1 MLNAKATIAF
11 LRRIEEAYPTKKR
24 IHLFCDNARYY
35 RNKEVIKY
43 LETAKIHMHFL
54 PPYSPNLNPIE
65 RLWKWMKEKV
75 IYNTYYLEFE
85 DFKTSVFGFFE
96 ALARLSVD
104 SILGRE
110 FRKRIRDRFRPL
122 AAPI

>member
-1 MLNAKATIAF
+1 MKTICF
-11 LRRIEEAYPTKKR
+11 MDGVHPTHNVQPAYGWIQKGVR
-24 IHLFCDNARYY
+24 
-35 RNKEVIKY
+35 KEIPAN
-43 LETAKIHMHFL
+43 TGR
-54 PPYSPNLNPIE
+54 S
-65 RLWKWMKEKV
+65 WMKERV
-75 IYNTYYLEFE
+75 IYNTYYREFE

-96 ALARLSVD
+96 ALAKLNAD